1 MDFVVKGTVLPVL
14 EATLQPGE
22 TLISTHGD
30 LGWMTP
36 TIQLRQSTG
45 GKGFLKAAKRMVGGA
60 GLFLT
65 RLHLRRRPG
74 HGRFRRSSPATSSA
88 STWHPQQS
96 YFVHRSGFLC
106 GTEGIEPSVAMQQK
120 LGGAFLG
127 GMGFFLQH
135 LTGQGQAWLELSGE
149 MFSYDLEPGM
159 TMRVHPSHVG
169 AFTEG
174 VAFSIA
180 TIPGIANKMF
190 GGNGFFVATLT
201 GPGRI
206 WLQSMTSASWPP
218 RSATT
223 CPADDRSGRNS
234 GGGFNLVG
242 RDQLDLRE
250 LSRPRPPTLAGRAVR
265 ADRRASRPLYV
276 EPAVDGGRPSRR

>member
-1 MDFVVKGTVLPVL
+1 MDFAVKGTVLPVL

-36 TIQLRQSTG
+36 TIQLSQSTG

-65 RLHLRRRPG
+65 RYTSEGGPG
-74 HGRFRRSSPATSSA
+74 TVVFPAKLPGNIISVDVA
-88 STWHPQQS
+88 PQQS
-96 YFVHRSGFLC
+96 YYVHRSGFLC
-106 GTEGIEPSVAMQQK
+106 GTDGIEPSVAMQQK

-149 MFSYDLEPGM
+149 MFSYDLEAGM

-169 AFTEG
+169 AFPEG
-174 VAFSIA
+174 VDFSIA

-206 WLQSMTSASWPP
+206 WLQSMSISQLAAEVGDYLPGDGS
-218 RSATT
+218 
-223 CPADDRSGRNS
+223 DGGHS
-234 GGGFNLVG
+234 GGGFNL
-242 RDQLDLRE
+242 
-250 LSRPRPPTLAGRAVR
+250 S
-265 ADRRASRPLYV
+265 
-276 EPAVDGGRPSRR
+276 GGISSILGN

>member
-36 TIQLRQSTG
+36 TIQLSQTTG
-45 GKGFLKAAKRMVGGA
+45 RKGFMKAAKRVAGGG

-65 RLHLRRRPG
+65 HYTSEGGPG
-74 HGRFRRSSPATSSA
+74 TVVFPAKLPGNIISVDVSA
-88 STWHPQQS
+88 DRS

-106 GTEGIEPSVAMQQK
+106 GTDGIEASVAMQQK

-135 LTGQGQAWLELSGE
+135 LTGEGQAWLELSGE
-149 MFSYDLEPGM
+149 MFAYDLEAGM

-174 VAFSIA
+174 VDFSIA

-206 WLQSMTSASWPP
+206 WLQSMSISQLAAEVGDYLPVG
-218 RSATT
+218 
-223 CPADDRSGRNS
+223 DGSGGSS
-234 GGGFNLVG
+234 GGGFNL
-242 RDQLDLRE
+242 
-250 LSRPRPPTLAGRAVR
+250 S
-265 ADRRASRPLYV
+265 
-276 EPAVDGGRPSRR
+276 GGINSIFGN

>member
-1 MDFVVKGTVLPVL
+1 MAPD
-14 EATLQPGE
+14 
-22 TLISTHGD
+22 
-30 LGWMTP
+30 
-36 TIQLRQSTG
+36 R
-45 GKGFLKAAKRMVGGA
+45 
-60 GLFLT
+60 
-65 RLHLRRRPG
+65 
-74 HGRFRRSSPATSSA
+74 
-88 STWHPQQS
+88 S

-106 GTEGIEPSVAMQQK
+106 GTEGIEASVAMQQK

-149 MFSYDLEPGM
+149 MFAYDLEAGM

-174 VAFSIA
+174 VDFSIA

-206 WLQSMTSASWPP
+206 WLQSMSISQLAAEVGDYLPGG
-218 RSATT
+218 
-223 CPADDRSGRNS
+223 DGS
-234 GGGFNLVG
+234 GGEQRRRVQPVG
-242 RDQLDLRE
+242 RHQLDLRE
-250 LSRPRPPTLAGRAVR
+250 LTRPAAPDRPVGSSGPTSGPGRCTWTQ
-265 ADRRASRPLYV
+265 P
-276 EPAVDGGRPSRR
+276 